1 VRQIL
6 CRNIADAMR
15 SLILPLL
22 IGVLCAAEPPVAKP
36 TVSPTTATPTNG
48 EFPAKDLRHILED
61 FERPRNWAEC
71 LAGNRAKTCGVGDL
85 HRQVIALGDAVA
97 ANDWKEIQAALGFIP
112 EGERMEVLAHMEAH
126 QAIQQGDSSRL
137 VALKSK
143 YAAAHWHS
151 WQRLE
156 KLSRDI
162 GAGCQPDG
170 TQRITKEELQ
180 LAEQCCQR
188 AVELIRLG
196 DEERSLPLP
205 LLETLARLSW
215 LQGDKEGAR
224 RHQQEAIAALQRSI
238 EQHQRDAA
246 ELLQHLK
253 SYEQGVLPEPRL
265 R

>member
-1 VRQIL
+1 
-6 CRNIADAMR
+6 MR

-36 TVSPTTATPTNG
+36 IVSPTTATPTNG
-48 EFPAKDLRHILED
+48 EFPAKDLRRILEE
-61 FERPRNWAEC
+61 FEAPSNWAEC
-71 LAGNRAKTCGVGDL
+71 LAGNRAKSCGVDDL
-85 HRQVIALGDAVA
+85 HRQVMALGDAVA
-97 ANDWKEIQAALGFIP
+97 ANDWKEIQAALAFIP
-112 EGERMEVLAHMEAH
+112 EGERMEVLLHMEAH
-126 QAIQQGDSSRL
+126 QASQQGDSSRL
-137 VALKSK
+137 VSLKSK
-143 YAAAHWHS
+143 YAASHWDS
-151 WQRLE
+151 WQHLE

-162 GAGCQPDG
+162 ADG
-170 TQRITKEELQ
+170 TRPITEEELQ
-180 LAEQCCQR
+180 LAEKCCQR

-196 DEERSLPLP
+196 DEESFLPLP

-238 EQHQRDAA
+238 EQHQLDAA

-253 SYEQGVLPEPRL
+253 SYEQGVLPEPRS

>member
-1 VRQIL
+1 MRQTL

-48 EFPAKDLRHILED
+48 ELPAKDLRRILED
-61 FERPRNWAEC
+61 FEAPSNWAEC
-71 LAGNRAKTCGVGDL
+71 LAGNRAKSCGVDDL
-85 HRQVIALGDAVA
+85 HRQVMALGDAVA
-97 ANDWKEIQAALGFIP
+97 ANDWKEIQAALAFIP

-143 YAAAHWHS
+143 YAASHWHS

-162 GAGCQPDG
+162 ADG
-170 TQRITKEELQ
+170 TQPITKEELQ
-180 LAEQCCQR
+180 LAEKCCQR